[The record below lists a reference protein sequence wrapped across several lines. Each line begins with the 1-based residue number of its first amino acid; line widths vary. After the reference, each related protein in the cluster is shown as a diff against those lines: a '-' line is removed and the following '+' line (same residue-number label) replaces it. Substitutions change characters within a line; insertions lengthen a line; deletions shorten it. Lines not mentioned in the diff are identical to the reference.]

1 MTELSTLKMF
11 KAAGPNGKDMMTVC
25 PLARPLAAPYQEG
38 LQCILQEKKKY
49 LKSEKTAMLVGIH
62 MGGFRHMSEGYTSIS
77 LTCLKWK
84 CI

>member
-49 LKSEKTAMLVGIH
+49 LKSEKLPCWWEYTWGDLGIC
-62 MGGFRHMSEGYTSIS
+62 RKATLPSV
-77 LTCLKWK
+77 
-84 CI
+84 